1 MECCT
6 CSTASSPGVLVCER
20 YGCGRVH
27 PRKVA
32 KMIRGLE
39 HLFCVE
45 SERTGV
51 VQPEEEGSGETLLQ
65 PFNK

>member
-1 MECCT
+1 
-6 CSTASSPGVLVCER
+6 VCER
-20 YGCGRVH
+20 HEGGNVQ
-27 PRKVA
+27 RKAA

-39 HLFCVE
+39 HLFCVD

-51 VQPEEEGSGETLLQ
+51 VQPGEEGSGETLLQ